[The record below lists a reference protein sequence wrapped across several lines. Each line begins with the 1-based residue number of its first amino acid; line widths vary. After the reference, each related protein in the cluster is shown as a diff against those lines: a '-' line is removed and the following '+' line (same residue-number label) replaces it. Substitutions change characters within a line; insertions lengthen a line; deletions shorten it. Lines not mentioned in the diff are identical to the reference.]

1 MRYPTLQSKQVSLQ
15 TIDSFAGYNH
25 NLRIGDN
32 EFYDMQNMT
41 SDKTPLLSVRKQR
54 GVYLAQGNIQGM
66 IAKDSL
72 CYIDGSDFVMNQYR
86 VDMGLSTEPEA
97 CPKQMISMGAYVI
110 ILPDKKYINTADITD
125 HGDIEASFTSTSA
138 VTFTM
143 CNLEGEAYTPD
154 YIQSD
159 EPGEP
164 SNMQLWLDTSVT
176 PHSLKQFSASSGIWT
191 GIATTYVRI
200 HSVGIGKGFDQ
211 YDGVTISG
219 LSGTLENEQGQ
230 ELEDPSQIQA
240 LNGQTILYA
249 AEDDA
254 ITVVGILDAPVTIVN
269 PISVSRKMPLMDFVI
284 EKENRLWGCRYG
296 LNAEGAFVN
305 ELYACKLGDFKN
317 WNCFMGISTDSYVVS
332 LGSDGQ
338 FTGAVTHAGYPLF
351 FKEDCMHKVYGQIPS
366 NFQVQTTQCRGVQR
380 GSSRSMAIVNE
391 ILYYKAKHG
400 VCAYDGSL
408 PTEVSSALG
417 DVWYQNGVGTAYAN
431 KYYISMERADST
443 PELFVYDTAKG
454 LWHKEDS
461 LKPYLLCGARDEIY
475 CATEEGKILTLLGS
489 GSPGEETLPWFVE
502 TGIWGVTMPN
512 AKYLNKILIRMQ
524 LDAGSFVSIQCEYDS
539 SGQWEDLGFI
549 TGMSLK
555 SFSVPVRPRRCDHL
569 RLRLSGEGNATIFSI
584 TKSTTQGS
592 DTP

>member
-1 MRYPTLQSKQVSLQ
+1 
-15 TIDSFAGYNH
+15 
-25 NLRIGDN
+25 
-32 EFYDMQNMT
+32 
-41 SDKTPLLSVRKQR
+41 
-54 GVYLAQGNIQGM
+54 
-66 IAKDSL
+66 
-72 CYIDGSDFVMNQYR
+72 
-86 VDMGLSTEPEA
+86 
-97 CPKQMISMGAYVI
+97 
-110 ILPDKKYINTADITD
+110 
-125 HGDIEASFTSTSA
+125 
-138 VTFTM
+138 
-143 CNLEGEAYTPD
+143 
-154 YIQSD
+154 
-159 EPGEP
+159 
-164 SNMQLWLDTSVT
+164 
-176 PHSLKQFSASSGIWT
+176 
-191 GIATTYVRI
+191 
-200 HSVGIGKGFDQ
+200 
-211 YDGVTISG
+211 
-219 LSGTLENEQGQ
+219 
-230 ELEDPSQIQA
+230 
-240 LNGQTILYA
+240 
-249 AEDDA
+249 
-254 ITVVGILDAPVTIVN
+254 
-269 PISVSRKMPLMDFVI
+269 MDFII

-417 DVWYQNGVGTAYAN
+417 DVWYHSGVGTAYAN
-431 KYYISMERADST
+431 KYYISMERADGT